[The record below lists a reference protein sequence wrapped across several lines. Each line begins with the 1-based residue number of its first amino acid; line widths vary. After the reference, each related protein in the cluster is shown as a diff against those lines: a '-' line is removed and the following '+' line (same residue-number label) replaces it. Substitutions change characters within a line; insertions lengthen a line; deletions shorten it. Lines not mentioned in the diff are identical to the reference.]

1 MRQEVRLKEGAKM
14 IITVEEKECSVLTT
28 QHIEYAD
35 GKKGKYT
42 CTCTC
47 GTPPNQTSDSKSCDN
62 LDNVV
67 CDCTGSSASVS
78 C

>member
-1 MRQEVRLKEGAKM
+1 MQKEFPLSDGSKM
-14 IITVEEKECSVLTT
+14 VITVEEKGGSVLST
-28 QHIEYAD
+28 QHIEYSD
-35 GKKGKYT
+35 GTKGKYT

-47 GTPPNQTSDSKSCDN
+47 GTPPNQTSDSKTCDN
-62 LDNVV
+62 IDNVF